1 MRRLFLLF
9 FLLTLS
15 CSKDESEDKADI
27 VIPSYQVSV
36 QSSEGGSVSTTGGTY
51 QSGGSLSVTATPND
65 GYKFTGWSGDDSG
78 TVNPLTINVS
88 RNANITANFER
99 IKYEL
104 NVAIEGKG
112 EVTQTIISSSKKGEE
127 YNSGTVV
134 RLKATPESGS
144 IFYNWSGSSTETF
157 SEIDITIDGSKS
169 VTATFE
175 EQIFQLVDENNVFI
189 GTGRWKIRKPNTG

>member
-1 MRRLFLLF
+1 MTDSRFISIFDLRRVFLFF

-65 GYKFTGWSGDDSG
+65 GYKFTGWSGDASG

-88 RNANITANFER
+88 GNANITANFER

-112 EVTQTIISSSKKGEE
+112 KLLKRNQFFKKERNIIL
-127 YNSGTVV
+127 V
-134 RLKATPESGS
+134 RSL
-144 IFYNWSGSSTETF
+144 
-157 SEIDITIDGSKS
+157 D
-169 VTATFE
+169 
-175 EQIFQLVDENNVFI
+175 
-189 GTGRWKIRKPNTG
+189 